1 MIRVGGVGRIAAAVA
16 VLGVALAALTGC
28 GPAPGAAGPRFEVNE
43 DPSGVWQPI
52 HLRLVSLPPGGF
64 VTVSASTLNGARWS
78 SQAIYA
84 VPASGVV
91 DLDRDAPIEA
101 PWHGADG
108 MGLFWSLAAASGAAA
123 TSPQQWGGASMS
135 IDLDAAIGGRR
146 VADRRLQRVGLSSV
160 APSRAVFDDGILG
173 DFIQPATSAA
183 APRPGVLVLD
193 GTDPGAPTGVLS
205 ASVLAAMGYP
215 ALALSTYGSAGEQLD
230 PVRTLPAERV
240 VAALNWLRSQPGVD
254 PRRVF
259 VFGTSRGAQLAL
271 WTAVAHPELVYGAI
285 APAGTT
291 GLVCPSPVPGP
302 AVTVGGAW
310 VPCLSGTHQVT
321 RAAVLSLDRIPGPV
335 VLGCAGQDEQLDN
348 ACRWMDEAARVR
360 PARGG
365 DAYVRAPDA
374 THLFYVPPYTPL
386 YLPPPPAA
394 QATERARVALW
405 SAIARALNVR
415 GQ

>member
-1 MIRVGGVGRIAAAVA
+1 MTRVRLPGRLAAALA

-28 GPAPGAAGPRFEVNE
+28 GPASGVAGPRFEVDE
-43 DPSGVWQPI
+43 DPSGVWEPI
-52 HLRLVSLPPGGF
+52 HLRVVSLPPGGR
-64 VTVSASTLNGARWS
+64 VTVQARAQVGAEWT
-78 SQAIYA
+78 SQAVYV
-84 VPASGVV
+84 VPSSGVV
-91 DLDRDAPIEA
+91 DFDRDAPLEA
-101 PWHGADG
+101 PFTGADG
-108 MGLFWSLAAASGAAA
+108 MGLFWSLGTASGASA
-123 TSPQQWGGASMS
+123 TSPEQWGAASIS
-135 IDLDAAIGGRR
+135 VELDAIVDGRR
-146 VADRRLQRVGLSSV
+146 VAARRIQRVGLMS
-160 APSRAVFDDGILG
+160 ATPSRAVFDDGITG
-173 DFIQPATSAA
+173 DYFEPPNRSQAARPA
-183 APRPGVLVLD
+183 VLVFD
-193 GTDPGAPTGVLS
+193 GTDPGAPSGVLA
-205 ASVLAAMGYP
+205 ASTLAAMGYP
-215 ALALSTYGSAGEQLD
+215 ALAFSTYGSAGE
-230 PVRTLPAERV
+230 VNMSRTLAAERV
-240 VAALNWLRSQPGVD
+240 VAALSWLRSQPGVD
-254 PRRVF
+254 ARRVF

-321 RAAVLSLDRIPGPV
+321 RAAVLDLDRIPGPV

-374 THLFYVPPYTPL
+374 THLFYIPPYTPL

-394 QATERARVALW
+394 QATEDARVALW